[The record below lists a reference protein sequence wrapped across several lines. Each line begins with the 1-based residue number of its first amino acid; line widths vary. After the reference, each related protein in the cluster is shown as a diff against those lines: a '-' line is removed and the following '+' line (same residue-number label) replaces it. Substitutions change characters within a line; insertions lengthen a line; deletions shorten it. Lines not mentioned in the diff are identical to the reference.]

1 MGSTILFLKQTTA
14 PLFCHSSL
22 KKKMKVIAALIALF
36 ALTTFVAAIEDV
48 ETRSFG
54 LGAPPIHHHC
64 ALGSAQHSGLQDTNY
79 TLVLTYT
86 LSFGVNVKTNEIVT
100 PQITAGSTFLSGSR
114 CLQNSTAS
122 GYYDPVALIVEFNDM
137 APTSSD
143 VDGTADGTRI
153 DEICCVCLV
162 RPELV
167 GNFVELL
174 GFFTGETVVTEAL
187 LQQYVGSKY
196 RL

>member
-1 MGSTILFLKQTTA
+1 
-14 PLFCHSSL
+14 
-22 KKKMKVIAALIALF
+22 MKVIAALIALF

-143 VDGTADGTRI
+143 VDVCLVPCCCTNVQEDVDGTADGTRI